1 MYFIFFIPI
10 FYFILEIINKY
21 YIVIARAFPAI
32 ITTITLINV
41 FVNYNRSSVM
51 LAILVLFS
59 EFTTPFLK
67 EFLFK
72 GLMGDKTYPIL
83 GSGRRPKGAMNCG
96 IIANGKKATSY
107 GMPSGHS
114 QVTTAFITYIILTI
128 ICSDDSNTESTA
140 SIHPSCLPFTH
151 YSSKNIFPPLPFT
164 FPPELE
170 FMTNKY
176 FISAVL
182 ATIALLIMY
191 SRVYLGCHTIQ
202 QTVIGSIIGVLYAVL
217 LKYYEPLI
225 VEHTKN
231 M

>member
-1 MYFIFFIPI
+1 MHFIPFI
-10 FYFILEIINKY
+10 TVFYFVLEIIKKFSV
-21 YIVIARAFPAI
+21 VIARAFPAI
-32 ITTITLINV
+32 ITAVTLINV

-83 GSGRRPKGAMNCG
+83 GSGLRPKGAMNCG

-114 QVTTAFITYIILTI
+114 QVTTAFVTYIILTI
-128 ICSDDSNTESTA
+128 LCSDNSTTESTA
-140 SIHPSCLPFTH
+140 SIHPSCLPFAH

-176 FISAVL
+176 FISTILVL
-182 ATIALLIMY
+182 IALLIMY

-202 QTVIGSIIGVLYAVL
+202 QTVIGSLIGAIYAVL

-225 VEHTKN
+225 VEYTKQ
-231 M
+231 

>member
-1 MYFIFFIPI
+1 MHFIFFIPI
-10 FYFILEIINKY
+10 FYFILEIIKKFSV
-21 YIVIARAFPAI
+21 VIARAFPAI
-32 ITTITLINV
+32 ITAVTLINV

-83 GSGRRPKGAMNCG
+83 GSGLRPKGAMNCG

-128 ICSDDSNTESTA
+128 LCSDNSTTESTA
-140 SIHPSCLPFTH
+140 SIHPSCLPFAH
-151 YSSKNIFPPLPFT
+151 YTSKNIFPPLPFA

-176 FISAVL
+176 FISAIL
-182 ATIALLIMY
+182 TLIALLIMY
-191 SRVYLGCHTIQ
+191 SRVYLGCHTNQ
-202 QTVIGSIIGVLYAVL
+202 QTVVGGLIGVIFAVL

>member
-1 MYFIFFIPI
+1 MHFIPFI
-10 FYFILEIINKY
+10 TFFYFVLEIIKKFS
-21 YIVIARAFPAI
+21 IVIARAFPAI
-32 ITTITLINV
+32 IIAVTLINV

-83 GSGRRPKGAMNCG
+83 GSGLRPKGAMNCG

-114 QVTTAFITYIILTI
+114 QVTTAFVTYIILTI
-128 ICSDDSNTESTA
+128 LCSDNSTTESTA
-140 SIHPSCLPFTH
+140 SIHPSCLPFAH

-176 FISAVL
+176 FISTILVL
-182 ATIALLIMY
+182 IALLIMY

-202 QTVIGSIIGVLYAVL
+202 QTVIGSLIGAIYAVL

-225 VEHTKN
+225 VEYTKQ
-231 M
+231 